1 MTAVTADLIYDVL
14 KALRSEVGEVKG
26 DVRELRAGRQAM
38 RGHLLAMS
46 QDTSNLYQI
55 ANRRDWG
62 VQRIETRLGLVDPA
76 H

>member
-1 MTAVTADLIYDVL
+1 MTAVTADLIYDLL

-46 QDTSNLYQI
+46 QALSNLYQI
-55 ANRRDWG
+55 ANRQDRWLK
-62 VQRIETRLGLVDPA
+62 RIETRLGLVDPA